1 MRDFN
6 TLCRELRRNL
16 LLCGEVAGTIYWYE
30 GTIDML
36 DELLSYARGSQYEYE
51 KEVTDE
57 HSGRSSS

>member
-30 GTIDML
+30 GTVDML
-36 DELLSYARGSQYEYE
+36 DELLAYARGRQYENE

-57 HSGRSSS
+57 HCGRSSS

>member
-30 GTIDML
+30 GTIDIL

-51 KEVTDE
+51 KEVTDK
-57 HSGRSSS
+57 